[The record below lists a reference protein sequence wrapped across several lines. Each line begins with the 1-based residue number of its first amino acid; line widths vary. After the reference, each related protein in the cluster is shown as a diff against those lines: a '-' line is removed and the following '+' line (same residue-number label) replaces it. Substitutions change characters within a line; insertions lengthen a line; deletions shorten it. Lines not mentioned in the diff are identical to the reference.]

1 MLTIAISK
9 GRLLQESLN
18 LLHNLGIEFKEDLT
32 SSRKLIHYS
41 IDESLKVLIIRAKD
55 VPTFVEN
62 GGADLGI
69 VGKDILIEEPGDV
82 YEMLDLRFGYCRI
95 VVAEPEDTED
105 HYCRKGYLRIAT
117 KYPNITE
124 RFFSQK
130 AVQFEIIKLYGSVE
144 LAPHAGI
151 ADLIVDLVSTGNTLR
166 ANRLREVETIF
177 ESTARLIVNRIS
189 FKTNNIEV
197 TQFITRVKEKIDE
210 TTKY

>member
-9 GRLLQESLN
+9 GRLLEGSLN
-18 LLHNLGIEFKEDLT
+18 LLHNLGVEFKEDLI
-32 SSRKLIHYS
+32 SSRRLIHHS
-41 IDESLKVLIIRAKD
+41 TDEFLRVLIIRAKD

-69 VGKDILIEEPGDV
+69 VGKDILVEEPADV
-82 YEMLDLRFGYCRI
+82 YEMLDLGFGYCRI
-95 VVAEPEDTED
+95 VVAEPEDREGKC
-105 HYCRKGYLRIAT
+105 YQKGYLRIAT

-166 ANRLREVETIF
+166 ANKLREVETIL

-189 FKTNNIEV
+189 FKSNNKEV
-197 TQFITRVKEKIDE
+197 VQFITRLKEGLDRKNS
-210 TTKY
+210 

>member
-9 GRLLQESLN
+9 GRLIEESLN
-18 LLHNLGIEFKEDLT
+18 LLHNLGVEFKEDLI
-32 SSRKLIHYS
+32 SSRRLIHYS
-41 IDESLKVLIIRAKD
+41 TDKSLRVLIIRAKD

-69 VGKDILIEEPGDV
+69 VGKDILVEEPADV
-82 YEMLDLRFGYCRI
+82 YEMLDLGFGYCRI
-95 VVAEPEDTED
+95 VVAESEDREGKC
-105 HYCRKGYLRIAT
+105 YQKGYLRIAT

-124 RFFSQK
+124 KFFSQK

-166 ANRLREVETIF
+166 ANKLKEVETIL

-189 FKTNNIEV
+189 FKSNNKEV
-197 TQFITRVKEKIDE
+197 VQFITRLKEGLDRKNS
-210 TTKY
+210 